1 MNRVL
6 SWVAMTVALVLVGGL
21 SVLLLG
27 LRRFNRLV
35 RRDIE
40 AFFAQADPIREA
52 VVTEEVLND
61 LPVPVQRYFSYT
73 GVVGKPLVS
82 TVHLKQKGAMHLSAE
97 GAWIPLD
104 AVQYY
109 TVQPPG
115 FVWDGTMHVGPFLLA
130 RARDRYT
137 GGTGHML
144 VRAGSLVTV
153 VNGEGEE
160 MDQGAMMRYLS
171 EMMWFPTAFLGDN
184 ISFRPVDDKSA
195 QVQLTDHG
203 RSVTGTMYYDEEGRL
218 TDFVA
223 KRYRMVEGGY
233 DLETWSTPVIEYGE
247 LAGLKLPVR
256 GKAVWKLPDG
266 DLEYI
271 DITITELEY
280 NAGRQ

>member
-52 VVTEEVLND
+52 VVTEEMLND

-115 FVWDGTMHVGPFLLA
+115 FLWDGTMHVGPFLLA

-137 GGTGHML
+137 GGKGHML
-144 VRAGSLVTV
+144 VRAGSLFTV

-256 GKAVWKLPDG
+256 GKAVWKLLDG

>member
-52 VVTEEVLND
+52 VVTEEMLND